1 MKMKSTETDYVWH
14 DKEFEF
20 IPKRMQNVRIVS
32 REIAMTGSALQE
44 ATQGPAG
51 LEKGQ
56 GGGGSTG

>member
-1 MKMKSTETDYVWH
+1 MCGMIRSLNLFP
-14 DKEFEF
+14 KECRTLE
-20 IPKRMQNVRIVS
+20 IVS